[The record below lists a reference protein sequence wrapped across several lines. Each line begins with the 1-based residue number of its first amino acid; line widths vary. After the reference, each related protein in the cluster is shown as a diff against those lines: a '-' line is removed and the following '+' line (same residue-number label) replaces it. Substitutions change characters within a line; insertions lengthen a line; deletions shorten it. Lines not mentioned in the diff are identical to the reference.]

1 VLHLLDSSIVDEMG
15 IVRSTTAFAVA
26 VACSLQ
32 LAQTARHPE
41 RSAAQSKD
49 PDASRLA
56 QTDQTISTNNAFAV
70 VVAVVSVVP
79 Q

>member
-1 VLHLLDSSIVDEMG
+1 LG

-32 LAQTARHPE
+32 LTQTTRHPE
-41 RSAAQSKD
+41 RSEAQSKD
-49 PDASRLA
+49 PDTSCLA
-56 QTDQTISTNNAFAV
+56 QTDQTISTNNAFAF
-70 VVAVVSVVP
+70 VVAVVFVVP